1 MNHELSFSSILAAL
15 LILLS
20 SCSPSPSAVPTA
32 ELTPSAPL
40 KPEPIATVTSAAT
53 PYPRLTTTS
62 TQVLTIYPQPNL
74 SKRPLIFFGA
84 LPYPHGSLDFMSLF
98 AEKAQWNEAAR
109 HVQVFNLFGGWVAHF
124 PWEPA
129 ESSDQELQSIIADLN
144 RRGIAIGFEAS
155 PLVATDE
162 CGRGVEGFFGPEEG
176 LRIVNRLKKFG
187 ANVSY
192 VSLDEPF
199 AFGHIYDGPSA
210 CHWSPEKIAQQVR
223 EYIMAIKSVYP
234 DAIIGDNEPLW
245 AGVDVQELIEWL
257 DIYRRVTGSSF
268 PFIHLDLDYS
278 RPDWYIAA
286 KQLEKEARVRDV
298 EFGIFYLGD
307 AGDTTDAE
315 WLNKA
320 FERARVYEVVTGG
333 KPDHVI
339 FESWNDRPDY
349 VLPESNPDTFT
360 ALINRYFRTRTIL
373 SLNLI
378 SIDSDQTQHATGM
391 LTDPMNVALP
401 NAAIELTMRAL
412 EGPGLVAE
420 YSISGTVPVGAIR
433 SDIGFRVNTE
443 CGCQATSDFILYRV
457 RYSEQDET
465 VSRVLNSNFSSGL
478 NDWGVW
484 GSGSILLERS
494 DQGNG
499 MMLHIK
505 ATSMQDAAINSA
517 SFKVTPNAAYTLT
530 FAARISPAS
539 FGSGY
544 FDITFQDANGEIK
557 REMIQLESGVTP
569 IGTAITDEQGRYEI
583 DYKSL
588 PLGKLLIEA
597 NYIGNENYWPAYIS
611 IEYPNQ

>member
-1 MNHELSFSSILAAL
+1 MNSKNIFPSIFTLSL
-15 LILLS
+15 LLLS
-20 SCSPSPSAVPTA
+20 SCRPSFSFTQTTLPTLA
-32 ELTPSAPL
+32 ETFIPESIPTSTP
-40 KPEPIATVTSAAT
+40 VAT
-53 PYPRLTTTS
+53 PYSQPTAASPATTIS
-62 TQVLTIYPQPNL
+62 YPYLDL
-74 SKRPLIFFGA
+74 SERPLIFFGP
-84 LPYPHGSLDFMSLF
+84 LPYPYGSIDFMSLF
-98 AEKAQWNEAAR
+98 AENAQWKEAAQ

-162 CGRGVEGFFGPEEG
+162 CGQGVEGFFGPEEG
-176 LRIVNRLKKFG
+176 LHIVNRLKKLD

-199 AFGHIYDGPSA
+199 AFGHIYDGPNA

-223 EYIMAIKSVYP
+223 EYIVAIKSVYP

-245 AGVDVQELIEWL
+245 AGVNVQELIEWL
-257 DIYRRVTGSSF
+257 DIYRSVTGSSF

-278 RPDWYIAA
+278 RTDWYIAA
-286 KQLEKEARVRDV
+286 KQLEEEARVRDI

-349 VLPESNPDTFT
+349 VLPESNPETFT

-373 SLNLI
+373 SLNLSAI
-378 SIDSDQTQHATGM
+378 NSDQTQHVTGM
-391 LTDPMNVALP
+391 LTDPMSVALP
-401 NAAIELTMRAL
+401 NAVVELTMRAS

-420 YSISGTVPVGAIR
+420 YSISGIVPVGAIR
-433 SDIGFRVNTE
+433 SDVGFRVNTE
-443 CGCQATSDFILYRV
+443 CGCQATSDFILYQV
-457 RYSEQDET
+457 RYSEQDEA
-465 VSRVLNSNFSSGL
+465 VSRVPNSNFSSGM
-478 NDWGVW
+478 NGWGAW

-505 ATSMQDAAINSA
+505 AASLQDAAINSG

-530 FAARISPAS
+530 FVARISPAS
-539 FGSGY
+539 SGSGY
-544 FDITFQDANGEIK
+544 FDITFQDANEEIK

-583 DYKSL
+583 DFKSL
-588 PLGKLLIEA
+588 PPGKLLIEA
-597 NYIGNENYWPAYIS
+597 NYIGNEKYWPAYVS
-611 IEYPNQ
+611 IVYPNQ